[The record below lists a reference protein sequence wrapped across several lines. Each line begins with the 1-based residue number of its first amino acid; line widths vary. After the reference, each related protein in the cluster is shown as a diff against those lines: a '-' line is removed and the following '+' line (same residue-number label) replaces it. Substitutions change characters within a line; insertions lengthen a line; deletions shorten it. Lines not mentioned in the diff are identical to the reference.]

1 MNGQGFGAVVLAR
14 LRPECAPTDRPPEV
28 HAYRVGPVGWV
39 SPCGDRLVP
48 DEAEIVDALTGNPC
62 PTCLVLAALASD
74 VPPLARSELE
84 SASDREFPSAFPAAV
99 RTAGS
104 MLRYAPSWRERVV
117 HWAKRDA
124 PTKPY
129 GSGTV
134 VPGLCG
140 EIGWGPDERPPGGW
154 PMCAAC
160 TEIACEEDSWAW
172 PG

>member
-1 MNGQGFGAVVLAR
+1 MPVDGDSATTWRAVCGAIAR
-14 LRPECAPTDRPPEV
+14 PGEV
-28 HAYRVGPVGWV
+28 ERVN
-39 SPCGDRLVP
+39 
-48 DEAEIVDALTGNPC
+48 ALTGNPC

-117 HWAKRDA
+117 HWAKPDA